1 MCCLWDTSNKEYGE
15 MNYYDREN
23 DKWYDEKL
31 KENFLEIS
39 KGNYIKPIDFYIKIH
54 TETVTNPFMNDEIQL
69 RLGERKALKIILN
82 VRLNGILFIDVDFII
97 TSYDAF
103 GRSFNIEFEKL
114 NGKKQYDGTYIIT
127 IDISKIECFQ
137 YIIVKKA
144 NKPQFINL
152 NNLTVEYED
161 LFQSIDYKSYKAAI
175 SNFIN

>member
-1 MCCLWDTSNKEYGE
+1 
-15 MNYYDREN
+15 
-23 DKWYDEKL
+23 
-31 KENFLEIS
+31 
-39 KGNYIKPIDFYIKIH
+39 
-54 TETVTNPFMNDEIQL
+54 MNDEIQL